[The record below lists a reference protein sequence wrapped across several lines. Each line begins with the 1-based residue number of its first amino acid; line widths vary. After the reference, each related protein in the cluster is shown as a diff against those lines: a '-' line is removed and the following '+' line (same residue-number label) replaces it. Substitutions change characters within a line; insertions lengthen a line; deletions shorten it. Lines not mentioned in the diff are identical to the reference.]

1 MYLSLR
7 HGTYFSHTNTLESEC
22 IIIIQENTF
31 IFKSLLKINLKN
43 GGILIMERKNKK
55 TKSVGNGEGSLYY
68 SETLKCWIYQY
79 VYNGKRKTLKQRKN
93 EQSREFKKRV
103 TNLKSSLDN
112 GNYVENNKDTLFMI
126 LERFIEQK
134 NKDGMTSDR
143 SYLRDKDTLNQI
155 IKTCSDWINKPVQ
168 KVTVENIEDSKENMR
183 KYSSSTIDKIWI
195 LLRKGFK
202 IAYSRRKIS
211 YNIMEDETLT
221 KPLSLK
227 APKFIKAL
235 SKVEENRLIK
245 ILTSTEH
252 KYNEILLLQL
262 YTGMRIGEV
271 LALSK
276 DCIDLK
282 NNTITVYRTITR
294 DKHDKIVLGKHTKT
308 YDKKT
313 GIDKGKRT
321 FPMQDNVKEIIKK
334 LYSDKLANMHNLLF
348 WDYNKNFFITDG
360 EVNSYLSRLN
370 NEYEILD
377 NKNETL
383 STHRLRHTF
392 VTRCQERG
400 LRLPVI
406 QKLVGH
412 TKGSSVTNDVYTDI
426 SLDFITQELE
436 KIK

>member
-1 MYLSLR
+1 
-7 HGTYFSHTNTLESEC
+7 
-22 IIIIQENTF
+22 
-31 IFKSLLKINLKN
+31 
-43 GGILIMERKNKK
+43 MERKNQK

-68 SETLKCWIYQY
+68 SEAQKCWIFQY
-79 VYNGKRKTLKQRKN
+79 VYNGKRKTLKQKKN

-103 TNLKSSLDN
+103 TNLKSSLDT
-112 GNYVENNKDTLFMI
+112 GSYVENNKDTLLMI

-134 NKDGMTSDR
+134 NKDGITSDR
-143 SYLRDKDTLNQI
+143 TYLRDKETLNQI
-155 IKTCSDWINKPVQ
+155 KKICNTWVNKPIQ
-168 KVTVENIEDSKENMR
+168 KVTVENIEDSKEDMR
-183 KYSSSTIDKIWI
+183 KYANSTIDKMWI
-195 LLRKGFK
+195 LLKKGFK

-221 KPLSLK
+221 KPISTK
-227 APKFIKAL
+227 TPRVVTSL
-235 SKVEENRLIK
+235 SKNEENKLLK
-245 ILTSTEH
+245 VLNSTEH
-252 KYNEILLLQL
+252 KYNDILLLQL

-282 NNTITVYRTITR
+282 NNTITIYRTITR
-294 DKHDKIVLGKHTKT
+294 NKYDKVILGKHTKT

-321 FPMQDNVKEIIKK
+321 FPMNPNVREIIQK
-334 LYSDKLANMHNLLF
+334 LYSDKITNINNLLF

-360 EVNSYLSRLN
+360 EVNSYLLRLN
-370 NEYEILD
+370 TKYEILD

-392 VTRCQERG
+392 VTRCQENG
-400 LRLPVI
+400 LSLPVI

-412 TKGSSVTNDVYTDI
+412 IEGSKITDNIYTDI
-426 SLDFITQELE
+426 SFDFISQELK

>member
-1 MYLSLR
+1 
-7 HGTYFSHTNTLESEC
+7 
-22 IIIIQENTF
+22 
-31 IFKSLLKINLKN
+31 
-43 GGILIMERKNKK
+43 MERKNKK

-68 SETLKCWIYQY
+68 SEALQCWIYQY

-112 GNYVENNKDTLFMI
+112 GCYVEKNQDTLLMI

-134 NKDGMTSDR
+134 NKDGITSER
-143 SYLRDKDTLNQI
+143 TYLRDTETLNQI
-155 IKTCSDWINKPVQ
+155 KKTCDSWINKPIQ
-168 KVTVENIEDSKENMR
+168 KVTVENIEDSKEDMR
-183 KYSSSTIDKIWI
+183 KYSNSTIDKMW
-195 LLRKGFK
+195 LLLKKGFK

-221 KPLSLK
+221 KPISQK
-227 APKFIKAL
+227 SSRIVTAL
-235 SKVEENRLIK
+235 SQKEEKKLLK
-245 ILTSTEH
+245 ILTSNEH
-252 KYNEILLLQL
+252 KYNDVLLLQL

-282 NNTITVYRTITR
+282 NNTLTVYRTITR
-294 DKHDKIVLGKHTKT
+294 NIHGKVILGVHTKT
-308 YDKKT
+308 FDKKT

-321 FPMQDNVKEIIKK
+321 FTMKPNVRKIIQK
-334 LYSDKLANMHNLLF
+334 LYSNKLTNINNLLF

-360 EVNSYLSRLN
+360 EINSYLTRLN
-370 NEYEILD
+370 DKYKILD
-377 NKNETL
+377 NKSETL

-392 VTRCQERG
+392 ITRCQENG
-400 LRLPVI
+400 LNLPVI

-412 TKGSSVTNDVYTDI
+412 IKGSKITNNIYTDV
-426 SLDFITQELE
+426 SLDFITKELA
-436 KIK
+436 KLK

>member
-1 MYLSLR
+1 
-7 HGTYFSHTNTLESEC
+7 
-22 IIIIQENTF
+22 
-31 IFKSLLKINLKN
+31 
-43 GGILIMERKNKK
+43 MERKNQK

-68 SETLKCWIYQY
+68 SETLKCWIFQY
-79 VYNGKRKTLKQRKN
+79 VYNGKRKTLKQKKN

-103 TNLKSSLDN
+103 TNLKSSLDT
-112 GNYVENNKDTLFMI
+112 GSYVENNKDTLLMI

-134 NKDGMTSDR
+134 NKDGITSDR
-143 SYLRDKDTLNQI
+143 TYLRDKETLNQI
-155 IKTCSDWINKPVQ
+155 KKICNAWVNKPIQ
-168 KVTVENIEDSKENMR
+168 KVTVENIEDSKEDMR
-183 KYSSSTIDKIWI
+183 KYANSTIDKMWI
-195 LLRKGFK
+195 LLKKGFK

-221 KPLSLK
+221 KPISTK
-227 APKFIKAL
+227 APRVVTSL
-235 SKVEENRLIK
+235 SKNEENKLLK
-245 ILTSTEH
+245 VLNSTEH
-252 KYNEILLLQL
+252 KYNDILLLQL

-294 DKHDKIVLGKHTKT
+294 NKYDKVILGKHTKT

-321 FPMQDNVKEIIKK
+321 FPMNPNVRRIIQK
-334 LYSDKLANMHNLLF
+334 LYSDKITNINNLLF

-360 EVNSYLSRLN
+360 EVNSYLLRLN
-370 NEYEILD
+370 TKYEILD

-392 VTRCQERG
+392 VTRCQENG
-400 LRLPVI
+400 LSLPVI

-412 TKGSSVTNDVYTDI
+412 IEGSKITDNIYTDI
-426 SLDFITQELE
+426 SFDFISQELK

>member
-1 MYLSLR
+1 
-7 HGTYFSHTNTLESEC
+7 
-22 IIIIQENTF
+22 
-31 IFKSLLKINLKN
+31 
-43 GGILIMERKNKK
+43 MERKNQK

-68 SETLKCWIYQY
+68 SETLKCWIFQY
-79 VYNGKRKTLKQRKN
+79 VYNGKRKTLKQKKN

-103 TNLKSSLDN
+103 TNLKSSLDT
-112 GNYVENNKDTLFMI
+112 GSYVENNKDTLLMI

-134 NKDGMTSDR
+134 NKDGITSDR
-143 SYLRDKDTLNQI
+143 TYLRDKETLNQI
-155 IKTCSDWINKPVQ
+155 KKICNTWVNKPIQ
-168 KVTVENIEDSKENMR
+168 KVTVENIEDSKEDMR
-183 KYSSSTIDKIWI
+183 KYANSTIDKMWI
-195 LLRKGFK
+195 LLKKGFK

-221 KPLSLK
+221 KPISTK
-227 APKFIKAL
+227 APRVVTSL
-235 SKVEENRLIK
+235 SKNEENKLLK
-245 ILTSTEH
+245 VLNSTEH
-252 KYNEILLLQL
+252 KYNDILLLQL

-294 DKHDKIVLGKHTKT
+294 NKYDKVILGKHTKT

-321 FPMQDNVKEIIKK
+321 FPMNPNVRKIIQK
-334 LYSDKLANMHNLLF
+334 LYSDKITNINNLLF

-360 EVNSYLSRLN
+360 EVNSYLLRLN
-370 NEYEILD
+370 TKYEILD

-392 VTRCQERG
+392 VTRCQENG
-400 LRLPVI
+400 LSLPVI

-412 TKGSSVTNDVYTDI
+412 IEGSKITDNIYTDI
-426 SLDFITQELE
+426 SFDFISQELK

>member
-1 MYLSLR
+1 
-7 HGTYFSHTNTLESEC
+7 
-22 IIIIQENTF
+22 
-31 IFKSLLKINLKN
+31 
-43 GGILIMERKNKK
+43 MERKNQK

-68 SETLKCWIYQY
+68 SETLKCWIFQY

-103 TNLKSSLDN
+103 TNLKSSLDT
-112 GNYVENNKDTLFMI
+112 GSYIENNKDTLLMI

-134 NKDGMTSDR
+134 NKDGITSDR
-143 SYLRDKDTLNQI
+143 TYLRDKETLNQI
-155 IKTCSDWINKPVQ
+155 KKICNTWVNKPIQ
-168 KVTVENIEDSKENMR
+168 KVTVENIEDSKEDMR
-183 KYSSSTIDKIWI
+183 KYANSTIDKIWI
-195 LLRKGFK
+195 LLKKGFK
-202 IAYSRRKIS
+202 IAYSRKKIS

-221 KPLSLK
+221 KPISTK
-227 APKFIKAL
+227 APRVVTSL
-235 SKVEENRLIK
+235 SKNEENKLLK
-245 ILTSTEH
+245 VLNSTEH
-252 KYNEILLLQL
+252 KYNDILLLQL

-294 DKHDKIVLGKHTKT
+294 NKYDKVILGKHTKT

-321 FPMQDNVKEIIKK
+321 FPMNPNVREIIQK
-334 LYSDKLANMHNLLF
+334 LYSDKITNINNLLF

-360 EVNSYLSRLN
+360 EVNSYLLRLN
-370 NEYEILD
+370 TKYEILD

-392 VTRCQERG
+392 VTRCQENG
-400 LRLPVI
+400 LSLPVI

-412 TKGSSVTNDVYTDI
+412 IEGSKITDNIYTDV
-426 SLDFITQELE
+426 SFDFISQELK

>member
-1 MYLSLR
+1 
-7 HGTYFSHTNTLESEC
+7 
-22 IIIIQENTF
+22 
-31 IFKSLLKINLKN
+31 
-43 GGILIMERKNKK
+43 MERKNKK
-55 TKSVGNGEGSLYY
+55 AKSVGNGEGSLYY
-68 SETLKCWIYQY
+68 SETLKCWIFQY

-112 GNYVENNKDTLFMI
+112 GNYIETNKDTLLMI

-134 NKDGMTSDR
+134 NKDGITSDR
-143 SYLRDKDTLNQI
+143 TYLRDTNTLEQI
-155 IKTCSDWINKPVQ
+155 KKTCNSWINKPIQ

-183 KYSSSTIDKIWI
+183 KYSNNTIDKIWI
-195 LLRKGFK
+195 LLKKGFK

-221 KPLSLK
+221 KPISTK
-227 APKFIKAL
+227 PTKVVTAL
-235 SKVEENRLIK
+235 SQKEEKRLLK
-245 ILTSTEH
+245 ILNSNEH
-252 KYNEILLLQL
+252 KYNYILLLQL

-282 NNTITVYRTITR
+282 NNTITIYRTITR
-294 DKHDKIVLGKHTKT
+294 NKNDKIILGEHTKT
-308 YDKKT
+308 FDKKT
-313 GIDKGKRT
+313 GIDNGKRT
-321 FPMQDNVKEIIKK
+321 FTMKPNVKEIIQK
-334 LYSDKLANMHNLLF
+334 LYSNKLTNINNLLF

-360 EVNSYLSRLN
+360 EINSYLTRLN
-370 NEYEILD
+370 EKYKILD

-392 VTRCQERG
+392 ITRCQENG
-400 LRLPVI
+400 LSLPVI

-412 TKGSSVTNDVYTDI
+412 VKGSKITNNIYTDV
-426 SLDFITQELE
+426 SLDFITKELE